1 MSLSTNRVMSAPM
14 GFQPCLKKATQM
26 AMMIQNKH
34 DSMVQCI
41 GCVHCPMCSPLLKN
55 VTPPPQ
61 PYISAVAFFH
71 RLQKITPPPTPLC
84 DDMFAHS
91 SKLAAPECPREIC
104 ESRFMAAHAQIEC
117 LPSVEIVA
125 AHNLKHDK
133 ESLC

>member
-55 VTPPPQ
+55 VTPPPSHTYLQ
-61 PYISAVAFFH
+61 WLFFTDYKKL
-71 RLQKITPPPTPLC
+71 RPPPPPCVMT
-84 DDMFAHS
+84 
-91 SKLAAPECPREIC
+91 
-104 ESRFMAAHAQIEC
+104 C
-117 LPSVEIVA
+117 LHIQAS
-125 AHNLKHDK
+125 
-133 ESLC
+133 